1 VDVIRHFAFIG
12 AAESEHDAGP
22 RGGARQVNRANARMR
37 DRAADQNGV
46 QHAREHE
53 IGDEL
58 PLAPQQPMVFA
69 PQQRAADI
77 KGAIAA
83 HG

>member
-1 VDVIRHFAFIG
+1 
-12 AAESEHDAGP
+12 
-22 RGGARQVNRANARMR
+22 MR
-37 DRAADQNGV
+37 YRAAHQNGV
-46 QHAREHE
+46 QHARQDE

-58 PLAPQQPMVFA
+58 PLAPQQPTVFA

-77 KGAIAA
+77 KGAIVA